1 MELTTSIYNILNQLK
16 DLVIQLEDEEY
27 SIDLE
32 VFSGSSIGQ
41 HSRHIVEFFI
51 CLLEQASTQQV
62 SYDKRRR
69 DLLLE
74 NNKNHMIQTIQ
85 EIQLQFSRLTKDS
98 KINVIS
104 NLNGITHI
112 TPSSYSREILYAIE
126 HAVHHMAILKIGVN
140 LEFKKVTV
148 PPNFGVAES
157 TVRYLELQ

>member
-1 MELTTSIYNILNQLK
+1 
-16 DLVIQLEDEEY
+16 
-27 SIDLE
+27 
-32 VFSGSSIGQ
+32 
-41 HSRHIVEFFI
+41 
-51 CLLEQASTQQV
+51 
-62 SYDKRRR
+62 
-69 DLLLE
+69 
-74 NNKNHMIQTIQ
+74 MIQTIQ

>member
-126 HAVHHMAILKIGVN
+126 HAVHHMAILKI
-140 LEFKKVTV
+140 EFKKVTV